1 MVPENLSV
9 SLSEGRDGQSQATRI
24 GADEEIHMILGQKA
38 QDVLLREARPAPV
51 IEDEQSE
58 RAARP
63 CEPQRK
69 SARFGDVIEPQLKS
83 VEGLLPLQPERPA
96 EGQGHPGQDL
106 GTESHL
112 ELQRTPPR
120 RQVSYAHAA
129 RNLSKG

>member
-1 MVPENLSV
+1 
-9 SLSEGRDGQSQATRI
+9 
-24 GADEEIHMILGQKA
+24 MILGQKA
-38 QDVLLREARPAPV
+38 QDVFLREARAAPV

-69 SARFGDVIEPQLKS
+69 SARFGDVIDPQS
-83 VEGLLPLQPERPA
+83 ESIEGLFRLQPGRPA
-96 EGQGHPGQDL
+96 KGQGHAGKDL

-120 RQVSYAHAA
+120 YQVSHAHAA
-129 RNLSKG
+129 HTVSKGSLPTSPSFLVTSVTNPS